1 MIILRKPGIK
11 CTLFEHVSICLLVQ
25 IESSTEKNY
34 QRCERSFSLIFFLAE
49 FCNMSAHQLVINPS
63 EIFLLLHSFI
73 FPHFLFEVGLFFPLS
88 DE

>member
-1 MIILRKPGIK
+1 MIILRKPGII
-11 CTLFEHVSICLLVQ
+11 CNLFEHVSICLLVQ

-34 QRCERSFSLIFFLAE
+34 QRCERSFSLMFFLAE
-49 FCNMSAHQLVINPS
+49 FCNMSAHQLVINPT

-73 FPHFLFEVGLFFPLS
+73 FPHFVFEVGLFFPPS